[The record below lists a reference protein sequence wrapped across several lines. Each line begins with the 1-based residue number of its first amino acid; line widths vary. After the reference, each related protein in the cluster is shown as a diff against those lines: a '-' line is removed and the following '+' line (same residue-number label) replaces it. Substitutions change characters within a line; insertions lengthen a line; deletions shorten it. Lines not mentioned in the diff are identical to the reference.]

1 MSALAETNNDQFKT
15 MVIHSNWNYN
25 LLRARRSKDPN
36 SDVVATVLDQRF
48 KFLINVTQSSQDYW
62 KLAVGSKA
70 TFISQIATGLQNDY
84 NEHTEGFITKVYQG
98 QNTLSEDIA
107 VTPSTPLTSVNE
119 TKASSK
125 SEDNN
130 VEKDKVYDEA
140 RHVLIVD
147 RSGSMRSFGNET
159 HGALRAYLE
168 GVNETH
174 ASSKVTLITFDDQ
187 IEVVAKNAA
196 PSLAIQPAWIE
207 PRGMTALRDALVK
220 GIEIADKEEIAC
232 GITKTTVEIN
242 IAVFTDGSDNASS
255 ISPSGLAQM
264 IAQRESRGNW
274 DFTFLAANQNAIT
287 SAAAIGISRKN
298 AISVGKAKGGM
309 RCAMQS
315 ASKKCKRSGFSS
327 AQRSKAMKGC

>member
-1 MSALAETNNDQFKT
+1 MNFTQTQQQQPQPAPPLPSGWTAHYDQA
-15 MVIHSNWNYN
+15 S
-25 LLRARRSKDPN
+25 
-36 SDVVATVLDQRF
+36 QRYYYHAAS
-48 KFLINVTQSSQDYW
+48 TGSSVW
-62 KLAVGSKA
+62 
-70 TFISQIATGLQNDY
+70 
-84 NEHTEGFITKVYQG
+84 
-98 QNTLSEDIA
+98 TLPTAPPLPPSSPHL
-107 VTPSTPLTSVNE
+107 TPSTPAADN
-119 TKASSK
+119 
-125 SEDNN
+125 NN
-130 VEKDKVYDEA
+130 VEKDKVYDQA
-140 RHVLIVD
+140 RHILIVD

-159 HGALRAYLE
+159 HGALKAYLE

-187 IEVVAKNAA
+187 IQVVAKNAA

-232 GITKTTVEIN
+232 GITKNTIEIN
-242 IAVFTDGSDNASS
+242 ISVFTDGSDNASS